1 MLQCFIIIQNSNYC
15 SFFMIPALLKFF
27 SVDQK
32 SMVINTMVSEFLSI
46 ILSFILFFND
56 SLLIDNLVSFSVA
69 VYLQT
74 KEQTI
79 INNKRMRMPSA
90 S

>member
-1 MLQCFIIIQNSNYC
+1 MFFII
-15 SFFMIPALLKFF
+15 PAPLKFF
-27 SVDQK
+27 SVDQI
-32 SMVINTMVSEFLSI
+32 SMVINAIVSEFLSI

-74 KEQTI
+74 KEETI
-79 INNKRMRMPSA
+79 IDNKRMRMPSA